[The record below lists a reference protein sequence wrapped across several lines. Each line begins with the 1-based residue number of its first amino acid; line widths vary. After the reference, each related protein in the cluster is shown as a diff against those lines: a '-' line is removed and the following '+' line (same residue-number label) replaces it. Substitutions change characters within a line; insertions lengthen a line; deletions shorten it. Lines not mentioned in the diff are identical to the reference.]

1 MHVEPVLPEILGDHH
16 PGLDDPRLLWQ
27 IALGEGLSGQ
37 HSASSSGSGPG
48 RPTVAVDSASSSWM
62 FLPTSLLVHSSVLSP
77 VDLGVTRGIMTGWNG
92 VNGVKL
98 LLMGQELKRDS
109 DMGAGV
115 RVPKLYRW
123 FD

>member
-1 MHVEPVLPEILGDHH
+1 
-16 PGLDDPRLLWQ
+16 
-27 IALGEGLSGQ
+27 
-37 HSASSSGSGPG
+37 
-48 RPTVAVDSASSSWM
+48 M

-77 VDLGVTRGIMTGWNG
+77 VDLGVTRGMITGWNAVNG

-98 LLMGQELKRDS
+98 LLMGQVLKRDN

-115 RVPKLYRW
+115 RESKLYRW